1 MTVGAI
7 IAAAAGGAGA
17 QQLTDPS
24 DAGILAGT
32 VIQMVSVITALV
44 AGIVAARRIYGAGA
58 RVPRSRPTRG

>member
-44 AGIVAARRIYGAGA
+44 AGIVAARWIYGACA